1 MNRLY
6 SAILR
11 LTSTFTALALI
22 GGGVALIAGE
32 VRLAALKKASKGSSK
47 LVPFTEKMTGMKLNL

>member
-1 MNRLY
+1 MSRLFT
-6 SAILR
+6 AILG
-11 LTSTFTALALI
+11 LTSKLTALALI